1 MYRTN
6 QKSPY
11 SERNNNEKSLIFV
24 GSVKTRINKQN
35 IEEINLGFSREHLEL
50 MIKNLNER
58 DWVNISLRQGKQNK
72 YMTIINAIE
81 ENPTNE

>member
-1 MYRTN
+1 MYTTN

-11 SERNNNEKSLIFV
+11 NSDNKNEKSLVFV
-24 GSVKTRINKQN
+24 GSVKTRTNKQGM
-35 IEEINLGFSREHLEL
+35 EEINLGFSKEHLEL

-58 DWVNISLRQGKQNK
+58 EWVNISLRQGKQNK
-72 YMTIINAIE
+72 YMVIINAIE